1 MIKTILLFYFV
12 ERVTIMWYDF
22 ISLAM
27 FFNVLGV
34 ATWFYL
40 CHKVGEYCADKSY
53 PYVTKYKKFLT
64 KG

>member
-1 MIKTILLFYFV
+1 MS
-12 ERVTIMWYDF
+12 YDF
-22 ISLAM
+22 ITAVM

-40 CHKVGEYCADKSY
+40 CYKFGAYCADKSY
-53 PYVTKYKKFLT
+53 PYIVAQYNKLLT

>member
-1 MIKTILLFYFV
+1 
-12 ERVTIMWYDF
+12 MWYDL
-22 ISLAM
+22 ISIAM

-40 CHKVGEYCADKSY
+40 CHKFGEYCAHKSY
-53 PYVTKYKKFLT
+53 PYIVTKYKKLLT